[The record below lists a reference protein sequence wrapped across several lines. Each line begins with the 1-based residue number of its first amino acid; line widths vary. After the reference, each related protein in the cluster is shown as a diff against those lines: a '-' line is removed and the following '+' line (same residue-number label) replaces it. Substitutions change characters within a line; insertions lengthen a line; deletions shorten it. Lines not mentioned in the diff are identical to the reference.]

1 MEAQALTYMTERK
14 KQNIIHNVKEYGNK
28 LFHFIRNKVH
38 TDEEAEDILQDVWYQ
53 FSNVSSTQTIEQVSG
68 WLYAVA
74 KNKITDKYRKQKTA
88 LLEDE
93 VYEDEEGELHFKEIL
108 LSGDDDAEALALKKL
123 FWQQLKEALNE
134 LPENQQQVF
143 ILNEMEGMTLQ
154 LIADKSGENIKTI
167 TSRKGYAVKHLRRR
181 LQFLYN
187 ELLNVNK

>member
-14 KQNIIHNVKEYGNK
+14 KQNIIHTVKEYGNK

-123 FWQQLKEALNE
+123 FWQQLKEALDE
-134 LPENQQQVF
+134 LPQNQRQVF

-154 LIADKSGENIKTI
+154 QIADNSGENIKTI
-167 TSRKGYAVKHLRRR
+167 TSRKGYAVKHLRSR

-187 ELLNVNK
+187 ELLND

>member
-1 MEAQALTYMTERK
+1 MEAPGLTYMAERK
-14 KQNIIHNVKEYGNK
+14 KQNIIQTVKDYGSK
-28 LFHFIRNKVH
+28 LFGFIRNKVA
-38 TDEEAEDILQDVWYQ
+38 TDEDAEDILQEVWYQ

-93 VYEDEEGELHFKEIL
+93 VYEDEAGELHFKEIL
-108 LSGDDDAEALALKKL
+108 LASDDNAETSALKKI
-123 FWQQLKEALNE
+123 FWQQLKTALDE
-134 LPENQQQVF
+134 LPEKQQQVF

-154 LIADKSGENIKTI
+154 QIAGKTNENIKTI
-167 TSRKGYAVKHLRRR
+167 ISRKGYAVKHLRNR

-187 ELLNVNK
+187 ELLND